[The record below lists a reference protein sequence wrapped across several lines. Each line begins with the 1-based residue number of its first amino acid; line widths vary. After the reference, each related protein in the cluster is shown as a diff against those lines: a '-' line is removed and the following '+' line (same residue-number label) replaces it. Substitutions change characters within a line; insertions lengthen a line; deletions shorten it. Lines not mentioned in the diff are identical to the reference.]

1 MEVKYTKRVH
11 LKNYD
16 YSDDGFYF
24 ITICTHA
31 QKHLFGTVV
40 DSVIYMNEK
49 GLMVEEFWNDLT
61 VRFSNINLDKF
72 IIMPNHIHG
81 IVQIKNNAEISIHD
95 IVCAFKSLSTN
106 EYIKGVK
113 ELGWEKFDKKIWQ
126 ISYFE
131 HIIRN
136 EKELYE
142 IRKYIEQNPIAWE
155 LEKDTH
161 MNNYL

>member
-1 MEVKYTKRVH
+1 
-11 LKNYD
+11 
-16 YSDDGFYF
+16 
-24 ITICTHA
+24 
-31 QKHLFGTVV
+31 
-40 DSVIYMNEK
+40 MNEK